1 MILRSGIEY
10 YFSCKLQSTFL
21 HYTLRHMREW
31 REAKELIAEKKTSTA
46 ENENKRGECK
56 LNDAALEEDIME

>member
-1 MILRSGIEY
+1 
-10 YFSCKLQSTFL
+10 
-21 HYTLRHMREW
+21 MREW

-56 LNDAALEEDIME
+56 LNDAVLEEDIME